1 MFLSKC
7 GKGRESIGL
16 LLSNNECMQKV
27 WGSEQER
34 CSCWIVLCFVYN
46 GFCCYKMPSLVTK
59 KDQPSTFEHLNQLS
73 SPCGWDK
80 LLEDNHKLRLQV
92 TKYKAM
98 LEEKSTQ
105 LLQKSKALINYQSTN
120 LMYLQELVGAMKF
133 KIKQQDYLEDSKNTN
148 R

>member
-1 MFLSKC
+1 
-7 GKGRESIGL
+7 
-16 LLSNNECMQKV
+16 
-27 WGSEQER
+27 
-34 CSCWIVLCFVYN
+34 
-46 GFCCYKMPSLVTK
+46 
-59 KDQPSTFEHLNQLS
+59 
-73 SPCGWDK
+73 
-80 LLEDNHKLRLQV
+80 
-92 TKYKAM
+92 M